1 VYGNSAT
8 SGKQLYIE
16 DGASDP
22 VIAYCNIEGGKDSI
36 GGPGAGTYDTG
47 LYENNIDAHPL
58 YVDTASGNYRLLD
71 TSPCVGA
78 GSDSMEIAAV
88 WYRAPV
94 YDIGGLT
101 RPYPAGTRPDM
112 GAYES
117 LRGDPLE
124 GVIDERTLPSTFVLY
139 QNYPNPFNP
148 TTAIRYQL
156 PAAGDVKLTVYDIL
170 GQEVAVLVDERRDA
184 GVHEVVFDG
193 RGFASGMYLYR
204 MKVRRLDS
212 AIGRDTRSGA
222 GTFVQTRALLLVR

>member
-1 VYGNSAT
+1 
-8 SGKQLYIE
+8 
-16 DGASDP
+16 
-22 VIAYCNIEGGKDSI
+22 
-36 GGPGAGTYDTG
+36 
-47 LYENNIDAHPL
+47 
-58 YVDTASGNYRLLD
+58 
-71 TSPCVGA
+71 
-78 GSDSMEIAAV
+78 
-88 WYRAPV
+88 
-94 YDIGGLT
+94 
-101 RPYPAGTRPDM
+101 M

-193 RGFASGMYLYR
+193 SGFSSGMYIYR